1 MNHEN
6 AALRTIRHVW
16 YVWHVWHVWHVWQL
30 RQVRH
35 AWRPRRIVAF
45 AALSVGVAA
54 AAAAGPTGS
63 KGAAGATPPTELRL
77 YVLDCGTISAMDPAL
92 FGLKASEVNREV
104 TFVTPCYLIV
114 HPKGTLMWDV
124 GQVPD
129 QDIPDNG
136 TEVVQQDILK
146 ATRRLAPQLAAIGY
160 RPKDIAYLAMS
171 HYHADHTA
179 NANLF
184 AGSTWIV
191 QQAEYDIMFSDAQ
204 VGIRMPATY
213 KDLKTAKRITLNN
226 ADYDVF
232 GDGSVIIKTAPGHTP
247 GHQMLFLK
255 LKKFGPLLLAGDLYH
270 LPEER
275 TLDRVPTFDFDAAM
289 TRDTRKKVE
298 LFLRQSGATLWIQ
311 HDPPTYAALKKAP
324 KYYD

>member
-1 MNHEN
+1 MKHEN
-6 AALRTIRHVW
+6 VVLRAIWRVSRALVFAVLNLGLAA
-16 YVWHVWHVWHVWQL
+16 
-30 RQVRH
+30 
-35 AWRPRRIVAF
+35 
-45 AALSVGVAA
+45 VAA
-54 AAAAGPTGS
+54 AATAP
-63 KGAAGATPPTELRL
+63 AGALRL

-92 FGLKASEVNREV
+92 FSLKPTEVNREI

-114 HPKGTLMWDV
+114 HSKGTLIWDV

-129 QDIPDNG
+129 QDIPDDG
-136 TEVVQQDILK
+136 TEVVQQGILK
-146 ATRRLAPQLAAIGY
+146 AKRRLAPQLAAIGY
-160 RPKDIAYLAMS
+160 QPKDITYIAMS

-184 AGSTWIV
+184 ARSTWIV
-191 QQAEYDIMFSDAQ
+191 QQAEYDIMFSAAQ
-204 VGIRMPATY
+204 VGIRMPDTY

-232 GDGSVIIKTAPGHTP
+232 GDGRVIIKAAPGHTP

-270 LPEER
+270 VPEER
-275 TLDRVPTFDFDAAM
+275 TLDRVPTFDFDASM
-289 TRDTRKKVE
+289 TRATRKQVDE
-298 LFLRQSGATLWIQ
+298 FLKQTGATMWIQ

-324 KYYD
+324 RYYD

>member
-1 MNHEN
+1 MDYKN
-6 AALRTIRHVW
+6 AVPRVMRCVW
-16 YVWHVWHVWHVWQL
+16 
-30 RQVRH
+30 R
-35 AWRPRRIVAF
+35 ARRIVAF
-45 AALSVGVAA
+45 AALSACVAA
-54 AAAAGPTGS
+54 AAGAQ
-63 KGAAGATPPTELRL
+63 GAAGKTLISELRL

-92 FGLKASEVNREV
+92 FGLRASEINREA

-114 HPKGTLMWDV
+114 HPKGTLIWDV

-129 QDIPDNG
+129 QDIPDDG
-136 TEVVQQDILK
+136 TEVVQQGILK
-146 ATRRLAPQLAAIGY
+146 AKRRLGPQLAAIGFE
-160 RPKDIAYLAMS
+160 PKDITYIAMS

-179 NANLF
+179 NANMF
-184 AGSTWIV
+184 AGSIWIV
-191 QQAEYDIMFSDAQ
+191 QQAEYDVMFSDAQ
-204 VGIRMPATY
+204 VGIRMPDTY
-213 KDLKTAKRITLNN
+213 KDLKTARRITLNN

-289 TRDTRKKVE
+289 TRATRKKVDQ
-298 LFLRQSGATLWIQ
+298 FLQQTGATLWIQ
-311 HDPPTYAALKKAP
+311 HDPPTYASLKKAP
-324 KYYD
+324 QYYN

>member
-1 MNHEN
+1 MDYKN
-6 AALRTIRHVW
+6 AVPRVMRCVW
-16 YVWHVWHVWHVWQL
+16 
-30 RQVRH
+30 R
-35 AWRPRRIVAF
+35 ARRIVAF
-45 AALSVGVAA
+45 AALSACVAA
-54 AAAAGPTGS
+54 AAGAQ
-63 KGAAGATPPTELRL
+63 GAAGKTPISELRL

-92 FGLKASEVNREV
+92 FGLRASEINREA

-114 HPKGTLMWDV
+114 HPKGTLIWDV

-129 QDIPDNG
+129 QDIPDDG
-136 TEVVQQDILK
+136 TEVVQQGILK
-146 ATRRLAPQLAAIGY
+146 AKRRLGPQLAAIGFE
-160 RPKDIAYLAMS
+160 PKDITYIAMS

-184 AGSTWIV
+184 AGSIWIV
-191 QQAEYDIMFSDAQ
+191 QQAEYDVMFSDAQ
-204 VGIRMPATY
+204 VGIRMPDTY
-213 KDLKTAKRITLNN
+213 KDLKTARRITLNN

-289 TRDTRKKVE
+289 TRATRKKVDQ
-298 LFLRQSGATLWIQ
+298 FLKQTGATLWIQ
-311 HDPPTYAALKKAP
+311 HDPPTYASLKKAP
-324 KYYD
+324 QYYN